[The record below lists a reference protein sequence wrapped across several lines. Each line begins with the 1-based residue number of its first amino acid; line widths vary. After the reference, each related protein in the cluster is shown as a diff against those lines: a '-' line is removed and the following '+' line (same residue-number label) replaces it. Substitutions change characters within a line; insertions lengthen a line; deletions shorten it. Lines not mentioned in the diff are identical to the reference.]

1 MQKTIIAGLLT
12 LVCSSVLA
20 LDENDA
26 VVNQVAAQYQIP
38 QAVMH
43 DFVASYNFKCP
54 AKISEAQLVW
64 LLKEAPYDNELR
76 VMAESEGMEYRD
88 IYVDARSNIQCLSK
102 GEVSRAY

>member
-1 MQKTIIAGLLT
+1 MQKTIIAGVLT
-12 LVCSSVLA
+12 LLCSSALA

-26 VVNQVAAQYQIP
+26 VVNQVATQYQISLD
-38 QAVMH
+38 VMH

-54 AKISEAQLVW
+54 AEISEAQLVW
-64 LLKEAPYDNELR
+64 LLKDAPYDTELR

-102 GEVSRAY
+102 GEVSKAY